1 MNLSS
6 SPTTSVTR
14 WVLPLLLAGL
24 LANVVAWLTLGILPD
39 EAYYWVWSERLQAG
53 YFDHAPL
60 IAWLI
65 RPFTAL
71 FGANAPVIRL
81 PSVLG
86 WLVGVGLAFDL
97 ARRLYGPT
105 AGWLAVLA
113 WATLPIV
120 QVGFHINTPDT
131 PLVLFSWLTFYF
143 AVRALAD
150 ERPAWWYAA
159 GASAGLCM
167 LGKYPGLLVPV
178 AVLGGLVFSAE
189 GRRHL
194 ATRGPWLGAVLAA
207 VIVSPMVIWNALH
220 DWISFGFQFGHGV
233 QARADAP
240 LAMAGQFLAGQLA
253 VALPW
258 TWFAMAFAALP
269 TRAHRTAGPA
279 FWVLAAGF
287 WLPLVVF
294 GLAGLTAKS
303 HPNWPVSAYVPGV
316 VLLAGVLAHWIGRR
330 AVVATIIGSV
340 LFSYLLVNL
349 IRFPHW
355 VAALGVPLPP
365 QRTQL
370 SQAYGWEQ
378 VGEAVKARLTGRED
392 CLVVGDRLQ
401 GTAMLALLIGDTRRV
416 IVSNATRLNQFHL
429 WQRENPPAVER
440 LCLYVAQ
447 FEEDKA
453 PPVTLHLPEQGN
465 WRLDQVI
472 THHNPDASVRKTALY
487 VPVLSP

>member
-1 MNLSS
+1 MNRHAM
-6 SPTTSVTR
+6 PHAAAPR
-14 WVLPLLLAGL
+14 WIPPLLLLVLAGN
-24 LANVVAWLTLGILPD
+24 LAGWLTLGILPD

-71 FGANAPVIRL
+71 FGDNAVAIRL

-86 WLVGVGLAFDL
+86 WCVGAGLAFDL
-97 ARRLYGPT
+97 ARRLYGRE
-105 AGWLAVLA
+105 AGWLALLA
-113 WATLPIV
+113 WISLPIV
-120 QVGFHINTPDT
+120 QIGFHINTPDT
-131 PLVLFSWLTFYF
+131 PLVLFTWVTFYF
-143 AVRALAD
+143 AVRALT
-150 ERPAWWYAA
+150 ESRPQWWLAA
-159 GASAGLCM
+159 GAGAGFAM
-167 LGKYPGLLVPV
+167 LGKYPGLLVPL
-178 AVLGGLVFSAE
+178 AVLGGLAFSAD

-194 ATRGPWLGAVLAA
+194 ASRWPWLGAVLAA
-207 VIVSPMVIWNALH
+207 LIVAPMVIWNALNE
-220 DWISFGFQFGHGV
+220 WISFAFQFGHGV
-233 QARADAP
+233 QSKVDAP
-240 LAMAGQFLAGQLA
+240 LAMAGQFLVGQLG

-269 TRAHRTAGPA
+269 TRTQRASPA

-316 VLLAGVLAHWIGRR
+316 VLLAGMLARWGARR
-330 AVVATIIGSV
+330 AVVALIIASV
-340 LFSYLLVNL
+340 LFSFVLINL

-370 SQAYGWEQ
+370 SQAYGWEE
-378 VGEAVKARLTGRED
+378 VRAAVLPHLAGRED
-392 CLVVGDRLQ
+392 CKVVGDRLQ
-401 GTAMLALLIGDTRRV
+401 GTAMLALLLEDPDRV
-416 IVSNATRLNQFHL
+416 MVSNDTRLNQFHL
-429 WQRENPPAVER
+429 WQREAPVPTAV

-447 FEEDKA
+447 YDHDDHIPER
-453 PPVTLHLPEQGN
+453 LSLPEQGD
-465 WRLDQVI
+465 WRLAEVI
-472 THHNPDASVRKTALY
+472 THHNPDLSVRQTGIYLPAG
-487 VPVLSP
+487 SP

>member
-1 MNLSS
+1 MNPPLP
-6 SPTTSVTR
+6 PTTSIAR
-14 WVLPLLLAGL
+14 WVLPLVLVGL

-71 FGANAPVIRL
+71 FGDNALAIRL

-86 WLVGVGLAFDL
+86 WFVGAALAFDL
-97 ARRLYGPT
+97 ARRLYGHA

-113 WATLPIV
+113 WTTLPIV

-131 PLVLFSWLTFYF
+131 PLVLFAWLTFYF
-143 AVRALAD
+143 AVRALTEAR
-150 ERPAWWYAA
+150 ETWWLAA

-178 AVLGGLVFSAE
+178 AVLMGLALSAP
-189 GRRHL
+189 GRRQL
-194 ATRGPWLGAVLAA
+194 ATRWPWLGALLAA
-207 VIVSPMVIWNALH
+207 MIVLPMVIWNARH
-220 DWISFGFQFGHGV
+220 DWISFAFQFGHGV
-233 QARADAP
+233 QAKVDAP

-269 TRAHRTAGPA
+269 TRAHRAVGPA
-279 FWVLAAGF
+279 FWVLATGF
-287 WLPLVVF
+287 WLPLLVF

-303 HPNWPVSAYVPGV
+303 HPNWPVTAYIPGV
-316 VLLAGVLAHWIGRR
+316 VLLAGFLARWAHRR
-330 AVVATIIGSV
+330 VVVTAIIASV
-340 LFSYLLVNL
+340 LFSCLLVNL

-355 VAALGVPLPP
+355 IAALGVPLPP

-370 SQAYGWEQ
+370 SQAFGWEQ
-378 VGEAVKARLTGRED
+378 VGEAVKARLAGRDD
-392 CLVVGDRLQ
+392 CLVLGDRLQ
-401 GTAMLALLIGDTRRV
+401 GTAMLALLMGDARRV
-416 IVSNATRLNQFHL
+416 VVSNDTRLNQFHL
-429 WQRENPPAVER
+429 WQREHSVPRER

-447 FEEDKA
+447 FEDDET
-453 PPVTLHLPEQGN
+453 PPEELSLPEQGR
-465 WRLDQVI
+465 WRLDQVL
-472 THHNPDASVRKTALY
+472 THHNPDASVRRTALY
-487 VPVLSP
+487 VPAPSP